1 MRALTPRL
9 ARPFM
14 PRLVLAFALVL
25 GSAATGCGKGG
36 ARRAG
41 AGAPALSAPSQ
52 SPTPPGAVGIVT
64 KNTIRLGGA
73 DAPSDAAAVARTVYP
88 GLTPA
93 TRPQAVVLV
102 NERSWAA
109 SLAASAL
116 AGAPL
121 GAPLLYA
128 DGDSLPAPSAQA
140 LAALHPT
147 GSAALDGAQV
157 IEIGTSA
164 PVPGRLRVRQLA
176 LGSEP
181 GGDQAAAV
189 SAAVE
194 RLLEALSSGTPRSF
208 IVVPA
213 EAPRSLQ
220 MPAAGLAAESGAPIL
235 LVNARGLA
243 AATSSVLARAH
254 RPALY
259 VVGASSLPASAR
271 AALASF
277 GRVFNASGEA
287 GASSPTGSRERA
299 QAVENAIAVSRF
311 GHGAFGWNIHE
322 AGHGLV
328 FASASRPLDAP
339 AAAPLSAHGDY
350 APLLLLEG
358 AGSVP
363 PALAHYLS
371 NIEPGY
377 SAAVP
382 PVRAVYNHGW
392 LIGDESA
399 ISARAQAEIDA
410 ALEVAPRSPSPEE
423 APPPSE

>member
-1 MRALTPRL
+1 MRALPPRPVPRL
-9 ARPFM
+9 
-14 PRLVLAFALVL
+14 LLAVVLVL
-25 GSAATGCGKGG
+25 GSAATSCGKGA
-36 ARRAG
+36 ARQAG
-41 AGAPALSAPSQ
+41 EGAPALRALSK
-52 SPTPPGAVGIVT
+52 SPTPPGAVSIAT
-64 KNTIRLGGA
+64 KNTIRLGGT
-73 DAPSDAAAVARTVYP
+73 DAASDAAAVARAVYP

-93 TRPQAVVLV
+93 TRPQAIVLV

-109 SLAASAL
+109 SLAASVL

-140 LAALHPT
+140 LGALHPT
-147 GSAALDGAQV
+147 GSAALEGAQV

-164 PVPGRLRVRQLA
+164 PVPSSLRVRQLA

-181 GGDQAAAV
+181 GGDQAAAI

-194 RLLEALSSGTPRSF
+194 RLLQALTGRTPRSF
-208 IVVPA
+208 IIVPS

-235 LVNARGLA
+235 LLGVRGLA

-254 RPALY
+254 RPSLY
-259 VVGASSLPASAR
+259 LVGDSSLGASAR
-271 AALASF
+271 AALASY
-277 GRVFNASGEA
+277 GRVSSASSEA
-287 GASSPTGSRERA
+287 GANRPAGSHEGA
-299 QAVENAIAVSRF
+299 DAVKNAIAVSRF
-311 GHGAFGWNIHE
+311 GRGAFGWNIHE

-371 NIEPGY
+371 DIEPGY

-399 ISARAQAEIDA
+399 ISAHAQAEIDA

>member
-1 MRALTPRL
+1 MRVPPSRRLSRLLLAVALL
-9 ARPFM
+9 I
-14 PRLVLAFALVL
+14 
-25 GSAATGCGKGG
+25 GCAATGCGKGG
-36 ARRAG
+36 AQRASS
-41 AGAPALSAPSQ
+41 GAPALSVPSQ
-52 SPTPPGAVGIVT
+52 GPTPPGAVGIAT
-64 KNTIRLGGA
+64 KNTTRLGGA
-73 DAPSDAAAVARTVYP
+73 DAPSNAAAVARAVFP

-121 GAPLLYA
+121 AAPVLYA
-128 DGDSLPAPSAQA
+128 DGNSLPAPSAQA

-147 GSAALDGAQV
+147 GSAALEGAQV

-164 PVPGRLRVRQLA
+164 PVSGGPRVRQLA

-194 RLLEALSSGTPRSF
+194 RLIEALSGGTPRSF
-208 IVVPA
+208 IVVPS
-213 EAPRSLQ
+213 EAPRSMQ

-235 LVNARGLA
+235 FLGQRGVSA
-243 AATSSVLARAH
+243 AVSSVLARAH
-254 RPALY
+254 HPSLY
-259 VVGASSLPASAR
+259 VVGASSLAAGAR
-271 AALASF
+271 AALARF

-287 GASSPTGSRERA
+287 GTTGATGPREGA
-299 QAVENAIAVSRF
+299 EAVENAIAVARF
-311 GHGAFGWNIHE
+311 GRGSFGWNIHE

-328 FASASRPLDAP
+328 FASASHPLDAP
-339 AAAPLSAHGDY
+339 AAAALSAHGDY

-363 PALAHYLS
+363 KALAHYLS

-382 PVRAVYNHGW
+382 PVRSVYNHGW
-392 LIGDESA
+392 VIGDERA